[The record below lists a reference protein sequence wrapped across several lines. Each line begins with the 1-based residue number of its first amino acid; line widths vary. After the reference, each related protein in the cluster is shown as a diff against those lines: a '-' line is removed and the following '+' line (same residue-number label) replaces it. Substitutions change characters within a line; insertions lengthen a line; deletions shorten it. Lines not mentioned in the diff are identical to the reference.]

1 MVKHPPHRL
10 LLVEDHPATRNV
22 LRRLLTMRGW
32 DVLEATT
39 IAEGLARLDPPPEC
53 LVLDLM
59 LPDGDGETI
68 LRKVRDDCLPT
79 RVVVNTGTHDP
90 DRLSAVSEL
99 KPEALLQKPIDIEQ
113 LCQVCE
119 VPTTP

>member
-1 MVKHPPHRL
+1 MVKRPHRL

-32 DVLEATT
+32 DVLEATS
-39 IAEGLARLDPPPEC
+39 IAEGLAGLDPPPEC

-68 LRKVRDDCLPT
+68 LRKIRDDRLPT

-113 LCQVCE
+113 LCQVCK
-119 VPTTP
+119 TPIAS